1 METPGPSPRPEVLD
15 HLKVSRLRIALSRSA
30 CGDCQIVT
38 AIPVT
43 DCRSLNLINSNE
55 FEKVSDLNYQIYKIT
70 SSFSLVLVSI
80 KKIYQTLETVF
91 YHIPKLPKVGQKKS
105 AARRLFHST
114 SPL

>member
-1 METPGPSPRPEVLD
+1 VETPGPSPRPEVLD

-38 AIPVT
+38 AMPVT
-43 DCRSLNLINSNE
+43 DFRSLNLINSNE
-55 FEKVSDLNYQIYKIT
+55 FEKVSDLNYQIYKST
-70 SSFSLVLVSI
+70 SFSVVLVSI

-114 SPL
+114 SRL